1 MFDLHR
7 HDEFSSFDGFGNAE
21 EVAKY
26 AKELGYKSICST
38 NHGNTN
44 GLVQTY
50 KAAHQ
55 YGLKPILGVEGYFL
69 PVWREKT
76 RGYHMILIAK
86 DGVGYGNMNRA
97 QFDGEHHRYYN
108 PIWSF
113 KTLEK
118 YHEGLICTTAC
129 VAGYLA
135 QSILA
140 DEMVKAERFLKK
152 LQGIFGDDLY
162 VEVQP
167 YAVSDAGMQERVN
180 VESIRL
186 AKKLGIKCILT
197 SDSHRVRPDDYPTYL
212 KLHQIAGHSEEWVD
226 GTYKER
232 YMPKPDEMR
241 KRFYKMHK
249 DDFGEKKTKR
259 LAMEMYEALDE
270 IEDKCVDGYLDELPL
285 LLPKLHGGKNSF
297 KELVKRVQRGLRDR
311 GVYEK
316 DYIDRCKQELE
327 VIKYHG
333 FEDYFLIVADYTNWA
348 KERGIAVGPGRGSVC
363 NCLVAYA
370 LKITE
375 TDSLYFGLDFRRFLR
390 KDKKSYPDIDLDFMP
405 SMRHDVIR
413 YICDTYEG
421 KAARIVSYGLYKVDN
436 LMNDLAPVC
445 GIGEWT
451 TDEGGK
457 DKFVPDKK
465 ELAAIKSLL
474 NKCIDETSETVD
486 VDKLYESSQA
496 RYYDQEYDDVLK
508 HFVKMYKKVRFM
520 GTHAAGVAVT
530 DGDILNYSA
539 LKLDK
544 NGDVY
549 MSYDLIDIESIN
561 LVKFDIL
568 GLKTME
574 SIADLRKSTG
584 VTVDYIETTKDSR
597 LYDEFR
603 AGRTDGVFQFEKPQ
617 ARQILMDIEC
627 DCFED
632 VVAASAMNRPGPLST
647 GMPAQ
652 YALNKQDHEKA
663 EQSLYWEYTS
673 QTYGT
678 VVYQEQVMRICIGL
692 GDMTWQEADKVTKMM
707 KSTTGHTA
715 KAIEMIG
722 REREGY
728 MKKFVA
734 GCIKRGMDAEE
745 AKDLFYNL
753 LNYTFNQGHAV
764 GYSLISIEEMFYKVY
779 YPAHYWFAKLK
790 YARDDAQYRQF
801 CEKAVL
807 DGNVIF
813 LPHVNY
819 STESSRLRKVDGEHV
834 IQQGLSEI
842 KNVGAKAAA
851 EIAAERER
859 NGVFTSYDNFY
870 DRCKS
875 RLVTSRVIKTLEEQG
890 ALEFRKRTYI
900 GRVTKYNASLFARA
914 SQK

>member
-7 HDEFSSFDGFGNAE
+7 HDEFSTFDGFGNAE
-21 EVAKY
+21 EVARY
-26 AKELGYKSICST
+26 AKEIGYKSICST

-69 PVWREKT
+69 PVWKEKE
-76 RGYHMILIAK
+76 RGFHMILIAK

-97 QFDGEHHRYYN
+97 QFEGEKHRYYN

-113 KTLEK
+113 ETLEK

-135 QSILA
+135 QSILR
-140 DEMVKAERFLKK
+140 DRMEMAEKFLKR

-162 VEVQP
+162 VEIQP
-167 YAVSDAGMQERVN
+167 YAVTDKGMQERVN

-186 AKKLGIKCILT
+186 AEKLGIKCILT
-197 SDSHRVRPDDYPTYL
+197 SDSHRVRPEDLPSYL
-212 KLHQIAGHSEEWVD
+212 KLHEIAGHSDEWVV

-232 YMPKPDEMR
+232 YMPKPDEMA
-241 KRFYKMHK
+241 KRFIKMHSK
-249 DDFGEKKTKR
+249 DFSPGTAQR
-259 LAMEMYEALDE
+259 LAKEMYRNLDE
-270 IEDKCVDGYLDELPL
+270 IEDKCVDGYLDDLPL
-285 LLPKLHGGKNSF
+285 LLPKLHEGKSSF
-297 KELVKRVQRGLRDR
+297 KELVRQVKNGLKDR
-311 GVYEK
+311 GVYNE
-316 DYIDRCKQELE
+316 DYISRCKQELE

-333 FEDYFLIVADYTNWA
+333 FEDYFLIVADYVNWA
-348 KERGIAVGPGRGSVC
+348 KEKGVAVGPGRGSVC

-390 KDKKSYPDIDLDFMP
+390 KDKKSFPDIDLDFMP
-405 SMRHDVIR
+405 SMRHDVIK

-436 LMNDLAPVC
+436 LMNDLAKVC
-445 GIGEWT
+445 GIGVWDIGE
-451 TDEGGK
+451 DGK
-457 DKFVPDKK
+457 EKFIPDKK
-465 ELAAIKSLL
+465 ELAAIKKLL
-474 NKCIDETSETVD
+474 TSCIDETSETVD
-486 VDKLYESSQA
+486 VQKLYDDPQS
-496 RYYDQEYDDVLK
+496 RYFNQTYDNVLT
-508 HFVKMYKKVRFM
+508 HFTKMYKKVRFM

-530 DGDILNYSA
+530 DGDILDYSA
-539 LKLDK
+539 LRIDK

-574 SIADLRKSTG
+574 SIADLRESTG
-584 VTVDYIETTKDSR
+584 VTIDYVEATKDAR
-597 LYDEFR
+597 LYEEFR
-603 AGRTDGVFQFEKPQ
+603 EGKTDGIFQFEKPQ
-617 ARQILMDIEC
+617 ARQILKDIEC

-647 GMPAQ
+647 GMPSL
-652 YALNKQDHEKA
+652 YAANKQDHEAA

-722 REREGY
+722 KERDGY
-728 MKKFVA
+728 MKKFVK
-734 GCIKRGMDAEE
+734 GCVKRGMDRDE

-779 YPAHYWFAKLK
+779 YPSHYWFAKLK

-807 DGNVIF
+807 DGQVIF

-819 STESSRLRKVDGEHV
+819 STEGARLRRVDGEDV

-842 KNVGAKAAA
+842 KNVGQKAAA
-851 EIAAERER
+851 EIAQERER
-859 NGVFTSYDNFY
+859 NGIFTSYDDFY

-875 RLVTSRVIKTLEEQG
+875 RVVTSRVIDVLKEQG
-890 ALEFRKRTYI
+890 ALEFSKKTYI
-900 GRVTKYNASLFARA
+900 GRVTKYNAAMFAWA
-914 SQK
+914 SR